1 MNKFDMIDFQK
12 LFKLDDQNKL
22 KKSLYENLSNNEKR
36 VLYDEVI
43 NQKSKSI
50 NLKSKALY
58 YLIFAVVQMLFL
70 ISMILLLVIGV
81 NYNDHM
87 TSSDVLL
94 FYILPILSIS
104 LTTIVLFFTVIIY
117 LCTDESFEDDI
128 DDVII
133 LISFFSSISLTF
145 LITKT
150 IILIL
155 QIFDSVI
162 LTIKRE
168 IGLNSN
174 IVKDQADHYENKF
187 INYFHQVYYT
197 QNKTAYFK
205 HEIINK
211 MYTCDDKNELKFNL
225 LSEIIDE
232 SNFTEVEID
241 ALNRLLHQQKER
253 QLNFQQLIKKLH
265 QLSILTLLKDSK
277 NNQIK
282 NEKEAKIIYNQQ
294 QQYEE
299 KVQQAMKQLKNNQL
313 NSNEVIDQQF
323 KNISS

>member
-117 LCTDESFEDDI
+117 LCTDEYFEDDI

-133 LISFFSSISLTF
+133 LMSFFSSISLTF

-155 QIFDSVI
+155 QIFNSVI
-162 LTIKRE
+162 STIKRE
-168 IGLNSN
+168 LSLNSHY
-174 IVKDQADHYENKF
+174 VKDQADYYENKF
-187 INYFHQVYYT
+187 INYFHQVYHT

-205 HEIINK
+205 HEIIKKIYN
-211 MYTCDDKNELKFNL
+211 CDDKNELKFNL
-225 LSEIIDE
+225 SSEIIDE

-241 ALNRLLHQQKER
+241 ALNLLLHQQKER

-323 KNISS
+323 RNISS